1 MSKSRDR
8 ALMSLPRSISVGRS
22 ASALSGTRVSRE
34 CGWVSVLG
42 YPSRNSMSPIP
53 VHSPRLHA
61 TSLSAS
67 PTLPIPTIPQR
78 VRGSANSRRKA
89 RIFLEAY
96 CLGPE
101 SGDCDGHG
109 PELVGPCGD
118 PLRKVSGGAPAD
130 LAAFARS

>member
-1 MSKSRDR
+1 VSKSRDR

-22 ASALSGTRVSRE
+22 ASAFSGTRVSRE

-42 YPSRNSMSPIP
+42 YPPGIPCRQSPCILPTARNF
-53 VHSPRLHA
+53 
-61 TSLSAS
+61 T
-67 PTLPIPTIPQR
+67 QR
-78 VRGSANSRRKA
+78 EPYSANSYNPSTGSGFRKFA
-89 RIFLEAY
+89 PRSAFFLRAY
-96 CLGPE
+96 CLGPAR
-101 SGDCDGHG
+101 GDCDGHE

>member
-1 MSKSRDR
+1 MSKSRAR

-22 ASALSGTRVSRE
+22 ASAFSGIRVSRE

-42 YPSRNSMSPIP
+42 SPSRNSMSPIP

-67 PTLPIPTIPQR
+67 PHCQFLQSLNGFGVPQIHAAKR
-78 VRGSANSRRKA
+78 V
-89 RIFLEAY
+89 FFEAY
-96 CLGPE
+96 CLGPAR
-101 SGDCDGHG
+101 GDCDGHE

>member
-53 VHSPRLHA
+53 VHSPDCTQLHSARALQCQFLQSLNGFGVPQIRAAKRVFFEGLLLGACKGRLRW
-61 TSLSAS
+61 
-67 PTLPIPTIPQR
+67 P
-78 VRGSANSRRKA
+78 
-89 RIFLEAY
+89 
-96 CLGPE
+96 
-101 SGDCDGHG
+101 
-109 PELVGPCGD
+109 
-118 PLRKVSGGAPAD
+118 
-130 LAAFARS
+130 